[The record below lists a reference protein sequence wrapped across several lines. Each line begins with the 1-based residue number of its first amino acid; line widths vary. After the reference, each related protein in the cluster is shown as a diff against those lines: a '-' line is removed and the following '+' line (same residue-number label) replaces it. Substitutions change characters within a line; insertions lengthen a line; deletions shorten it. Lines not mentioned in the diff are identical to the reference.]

1 MPRFVLHTE
10 NLFTGGSEHLVSF
23 HSHYN
28 LGKVVIVALISIL
41 QMSKLRL
48 DLAQVFIKI
57 RRSHRI

>member
-28 LGKVVIVALISIL
+28 LGKVVVALISIL